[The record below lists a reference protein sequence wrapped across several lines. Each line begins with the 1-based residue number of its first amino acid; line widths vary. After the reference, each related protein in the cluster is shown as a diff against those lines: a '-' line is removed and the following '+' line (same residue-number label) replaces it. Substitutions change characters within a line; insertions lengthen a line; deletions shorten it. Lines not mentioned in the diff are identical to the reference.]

1 MALSFDLDEQV
12 VKSLRDLNNKFSEVY
27 AALKQTLP
35 EDLESIHRYAKISM
49 IGAST
54 RIENALLTD
63 SEVNW
68 IDTILTQ
75 SGKVSDFKKYENTI
89 KNKLSKDRERS
100 IEEVAGCRSMLMLIY
115 ENNKDLVPLKEVDM
129 RFLHH
134 ELLSPY
140 KKAEHY
146 AGQYKT
152 QPNSVVEVNHE
163 SGSTRT
169 VFKTADP
176 GPITFTAMAELI
188 SWYNQE
194 VNISPWPFAVSCEF
208 VFRFLAIHP
217 FQDGNG
223 RLGRGLFLLSL
234 LNCSVDVFEF
244 VTRYLAIDRYIEKHK
259 EEYYFSLNRCSNGIF
274 RQNPEEYN
282 IQYFLLFMIKVLQEA
297 LQGVSA
303 LKGKIQA
310 EKNLSETAELV
321 LKCFRDFP
329 EIRLTTSKIIEETRL
344 NRRTIIRNLNIL
356 VDGQLIQKYGE
367 GAGTRYQLTF

>member
-1 MALSFDLDEQV
+1 MTLSFDLDEQL
-12 VKSLRDLNNKFSEVY
+12 VKSLRDLDNKFSEAY
-27 AALKQTLP
+27 ATLKQTP
-35 EDLESIHRYAKISM
+35 LEELDALHKYARISM

-63 SEVNW
+63 SEVSW

-115 ENNKDLVPLKEVDM
+115 ENSKEFFPLKEVDV
-129 RFLHH
+129 RFLHR

-152 QPNSVVEVNHE
+152 QSNSVIEVNHE
-163 SGSTRT
+163 TGVTRT

-176 GPITFTAMAELI
+176 GSITITSMAELI

-194 VNISPWPFAVSCEF
+194 VVIAPWPLAVSCEF

-234 LNCSVDVFEF
+234 LNCKFDVFEF
-244 VTRYLAIDRYIEKHK
+244 VAQYLAIDRYIEKHK
-259 EEYYFSLNRCSNGIF
+259 EEYYFTLNRCSDGIF
-274 RQNPEEYN
+274 QQNPKEYN
-282 IQYFLLFMIKVLQEA
+282 IQYFVFFMIKVLQEA
-297 LQGVSA
+297 LQGICV
-303 LKGKIQA
+303 LKEKIQA
-310 EKNLSETAELV
+310 EKNLSETGELV

-329 EIRLTTSKIIEETRL
+329 EIRLTTSKIIEETQL

-356 VDGQLIQKYGE
+356 MDGNLIQRYGE